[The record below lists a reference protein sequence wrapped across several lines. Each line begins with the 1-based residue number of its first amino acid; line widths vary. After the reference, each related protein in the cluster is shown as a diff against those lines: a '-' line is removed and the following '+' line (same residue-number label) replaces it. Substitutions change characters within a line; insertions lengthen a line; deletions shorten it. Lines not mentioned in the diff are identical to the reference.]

1 MKKAGMIIYTVFM
14 AIVAI
19 VCFNKFFNME
29 VINTNQIIQGTNELT
44 NIRSII
50 MVGYLLAIICL
61 PILLAFM
68 MDKIWWPIIYG
79 MVIVVGAIMGGSQF
93 FIYFMG
99 LSSIPGVI
107 CGAIA
112 DVINLILK
120 LFISDYSGTWLTVIG
135 QVIGHLSTIAIL
147 MVPELLIE
155 DIIEGGKKTENK
167 SDRNSTDSLTS
178 SVLNHDFYGEAK
190 REYHQQE
197 QLETLRRIAR
207 DLENR

>member
-79 MVIVVGAIMGGSQF
+79 MVIVVGAIMGESQF

-112 DVINLILK
+112 DVISLILK

-155 DIIEGGKKTENK
+155 DIIEGGKKIENK

>member
-1 MKKAGMIIYTVFM
+1 MKKAGTIIYTVFM

-79 MVIVVGAIMGGSQF
+79 MVIVVGAIMGESQF

-112 DVINLILK
+112 DVISLILK

>member
-79 MVIVVGAIMGGSQF
+79 MGIVVGAIMGESQF

-155 DIIEGGKKTENK
+155 DIIEAGKKTENK

>member
-1 MKKAGMIIYTVFM
+1 
-14 AIVAI
+14 
-19 VCFNKFFNME
+19 
-29 VINTNQIIQGTNELT
+29 
-44 NIRSII
+44 
-50 MVGYLLAIICL
+50 
-61 PILLAFM
+61 
-68 MDKIWWPIIYG
+68 
-79 MVIVVGAIMGGSQF
+79 
-93 FIYFMG
+93 
-99 LSSIPGVI
+99 
-107 CGAIA
+107 
-112 DVINLILK
+112 
-120 LFISDYSGTWLTVIG
+120 
-135 QVIGHLSTIAIL
+135 